1 MGEVVLTTCMV
12 VFILCVIAM
21 IKNVN
26 TFYCHE
32 KIDKAIYEYKSECIR
47 NHDWD
52 ALHYVEYKD
61 EEHYMKTFYRLW
73 DWGYTR
79 ILPKDKFEI
88 IKPYIK

>member
-1 MGEVVLTTCMV
+1 MWNIFYSLFNRNSKKNLNTY
-12 VFILCVIAM
+12 LCQD
-21 IKNVN
+21 
-26 TFYCHE
+26 
-32 KIDKAIYEYKSECIR
+32 KIDKAIYEYKLMCIR
-47 NHDWD
+47 NSDWD

-61 EEHYMKTFYRLW
+61 EENYIKTFWRFW